1 MRVPESEGVK
11 VAPVNPGAYQEF
23 AAPTPDGREAKAWG
37 EAANAAGGFGVS
49 MLVSE
54 RAKAIKQADD
64 LQFNMMVNEA
74 EKANRRLTFDEKDGY
89 LSALGANALPDKDG
103 VSLQDKMHEARKRDI
118 DRILSGAS
126 NERVRRRFQKW
137 DLANS
142 TKFDAAVSR
151 HVFEQYIKVQGD
163 TFADR
168 AQGATSDAIA
178 LASRGDISGAL
189 LAMDEVKA
197 VADQAAAMNGTKPD
211 YQKVVGPALDA
222 VLEAGIS
229 SREDPEVLGM
239 VFNNNEDMFA
249 PSARTATRKRL
260 EAYRKDTVVK
270 RTVDGIVDKH
280 GGDYAAML
288 KAAESKNIPEEYRDE
303 VLSKTTA
310 RIQVMKQERVMG
322 EKKVEDAC
330 DEWQLKHPGEV
341 PPRTMTEGASLPY
354 RRQMEWLRQRLA
366 RGGGSGGWGGG
377 SGSGG
382 EVVAVGGGKGL
393 VLPKGARAVYGA
405 LLDGLRRSKNPDD
418 RAAYAAMMSDGKI
431 HGLGA
436 QLEGVPVSAV
446 VGPAAAIRMRNDL
459 TSEGGINDKALQSLQ
474 DEAEPVVR
482 VYYPNAKEKEIKAL
496 ASVIARKGEEL
507 DRAAGVGKA
516 DKSGKIGISRFISK
530 AERDQFIKDEL
541 GTVRVDGW
549 FGGSEV
555 KLIDIDRDRQKVAAA
570 LDAGKT
576 GVETKYKKIRDYG
589 KYVAQGYAAAVL
601 KGRAEPDGTV
611 NRVIYDWNKKQAAKG
626 RLNPELNDE
635 QKKAVG
641 GMQTGVQDP
650 DLVAA
655 ATLRIQQRFKVKQKN
670 GEIPAKARLEIG
682 PRDVQAEIIRH
693 AFPN

>member
-11 VAPVNPGAYQEF
+11 VAPVNPGAYQEY
-23 AAPTPDGREAKAWG
+23 AAPNPDGREAKAWG
-37 EAANAAGGFGVS
+37 EAANSAGGFGVS

-74 EKANRRLTFDEKDGY
+74 EKANRRLTFDERDGY

-103 VSLQDKMHEARKRDI
+103 VSLQDKMHEARKRSI
-118 DRILSGAS
+118 DQILSGAS

-137 DLANS
+137 DLENS
-142 TKFDAAVSR
+142 SKFDAAVSK

-168 AQGATSDAIA
+168 AQGATSDAIT

-197 VADQAAAMNGTKPD
+197 VTDQAAAMNGTKPD

-222 VLEAGIS
+222 VIEAGIS
-229 SREDPEVLGM
+229 SGEDPEVLGM

-249 PSARTATRKRL
+249 PSTRAATRKRL

-288 KAAESKNIPEEYRDE
+288 KAADSKSIPEEYRDE

-310 RIQVMKQERVMG
+310 RIRVMEQERVMG

-341 PPRTMTEGASLPY
+341 PPRTMTEGASLAY

-366 RGGGSGGWGGG
+366 RGDGGGGGGGSG
-377 SGSGG
+377 GSGG
-382 EVVAVGGGKGL
+382 EVIAVGDGKGL
-393 VLPKGARAVYGA
+393 VLPKGARAVYSA
-405 LLDGLRRSKNPDD
+405 LLDGLRRSNNPDE
-418 RAAYAAMMSDGKI
+418 RAAYAAMMADGKI

-436 QLEGVPVSAV
+436 QLEGLPISAV

-459 TSEGGINDKALQSLQ
+459 TTEGGINDKAIQALQS
-474 DEAEPVVR
+474 EAEPVVR
-482 VYYPNAKEKEIKAL
+482 VYYPKASDKEIKAL
-496 ASVIARKGEEL
+496 ASVIASKGEEL
-507 DRAAGVGKA
+507 DRAAGVGKVK
-516 DKSGKIGISRFISK
+516 DGKIGVSRFIAK

-555 KLIDIDRDRQKVAAA
+555 RLIDIDRDRQKVAAA
-570 LDAGKT
+570 IAAGKT
-576 GVETKYKKIRDYG
+576 GVEPKYKKIRNYG
-589 KYVAQGYAAAVL
+589 KYVAQGYAVAVL
-601 KGRAEPDGTV
+601 KGKSEPEGTV

-626 RLNPELNDE
+626 HLNPELNDE

-682 PRDVQAEIIRH
+682 PKDVQAEIIRH